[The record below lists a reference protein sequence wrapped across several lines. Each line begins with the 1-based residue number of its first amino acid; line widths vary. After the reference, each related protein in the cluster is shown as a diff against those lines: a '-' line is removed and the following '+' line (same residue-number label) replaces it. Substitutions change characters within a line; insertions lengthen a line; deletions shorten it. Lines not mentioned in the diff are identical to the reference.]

1 MSPFCPLSYVPCPI
15 TPPPIGVIGGQ
26 WYWPGKIGPYCL
38 AMYTYIWHLSQDVPL
53 LSLSHV
59 PSCPP
64 PVGVIGGQW
73 CWPGTIGQLVHIV
86 WLCTHI
92 YGISAKT
99 SPFCPCPM
107 SRHAPPIG
115 VIGGQWCWSGTIGP
129 YCLAMYTYIWHL
141 SQDVPLLSLSHVPS
155 RPPL

>member
-1 MSPFCPLSYVPCPI
+1 MRSPFREEHLVVVPNFFWGIYANSEKTSPFCPLSYVPCPVM
-15 TPPPIGVIGGQ
+15 PPPIGVIGGQ
-26 WYWPGKIGPYCL
+26 WC
-38 AMYTYIWHLSQDVPL
+38 
-53 LSLSHV
+53 
-59 PSCPP
+59 C
-64 PVGVIGGQW
+64 
-73 CWPGTIGQLVHIV
+73 PGTIGQLVHIV

-107 SRHAPPIG
+107 SRHAPPCRG
-115 VIGGQWCWSGTIGP
+115 YWWPMVLAWDNWSIGP

-141 SQDVPLLSLSHVPS
+141 SQDVPLLPLSHVPS

>member
-1 MSPFCPLSYVPCPI
+1 MESSVRVINEEKARLTKISLEMQHDREKLEADRNLLGEWPDSEFIVVRSPFREEHLVVVPNFFFWVYMPTQRRHPPFVPCP
-15 TPPPIGVIGGQ
+15 
-26 WYWPGKIGPYCL
+26 
-38 AMYTYIWHLSQDVPL
+38 M
-53 LSLSHV
+53 SHV

-64 PVGVIGGQW
+64 PIGVIGGQW

-107 SRHAPPIG
+107 SRHAPP
-115 VIGGQWCWSGTIGP
+115 
-129 YCLAMYTYIWHL
+129 L
-141 SQDVPLLSLSHVPS
+141 
-155 RPPL
+155 